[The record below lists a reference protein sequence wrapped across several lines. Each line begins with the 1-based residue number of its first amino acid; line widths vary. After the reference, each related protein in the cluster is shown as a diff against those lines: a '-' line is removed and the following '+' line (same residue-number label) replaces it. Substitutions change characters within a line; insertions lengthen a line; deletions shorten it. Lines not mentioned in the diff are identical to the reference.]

1 MVTKDE
7 RISHQSQDLGEFSK
21 ERLLEM
27 FPIFGTEGGGIDF
40 DRLKLVLGESV
51 DVGKEV
57 FGMRWPGKAD
67 SIRLAN
73 MPSHGTLSPDKKES
87 VNFDTTQN
95 LIIEGDNLEVLK
107 LLRKSYQGKVKMIYI
122 DPPYN
127 TGSDLVYEDDFTD
140 GVKNYLQQTGQI
152 GDEGHQFSTNSET
165 EGRFHS
171 NWMNMIYPRLILA
184 LELLH
189 DEGLLF
195 VSIDKNEHAHLRKIG
210 EEIFGPEN
218 LLGDIAVVNFLGGRS
233 DSSHFATAHE
243 SLLVFAKNHKVAK
256 VGGFELSEDQI
267 GEYKMSDGKGKFK
280 PETLRK
286 RGSNSRRQDAP
297 SLFYPIYWNKDK
309 NFLSLEKE
317 STNDIEIIPLLSD
330 GSEGNW
336 RWGKEKFKKEGGTEL
351 VVLDTNGR
359 PTIYVK
365 QRLVGEDG
373 LPRVAKPKSI
383 WNDTKYNSGAGTRL
397 LNELGLPFSSPK
409 PLGYIEDLVLIGS
422 GKDDI
427 VLDFFAGSGTT
438 AHAVMAQNAKDGGNR
453 KFILVQLPEQ
463 VDPESDAAKAGFDNI
478 ADITKERVRRSGKK
492 IVDESEGK
500 LKLKGEDAVDFGFR
514 VLKLNESNIEEWD
527 SEEASKSPKDLF
539 DALKTTRLKSG
550 RSDQDVV
557 FEVLVKHGV
566 ELTSSVEEE
575 KVGKGSVWK
584 IGGNELFIVVKPGLT
599 AVDLHAI
606 VKMSPRVVVM
616 LDEAFAPEALKTN
629 ARAIFKD
636 AKIELKTF

>member
-1 MVTKDE
+1 MSKKDE
-7 RISHQSQDLGEFSK
+7 RISKQSMDVGEFNK

-210 EEIFGPEN
+210 EEIFGSEN

-233 DSSHFATAHE
+233 DSSFFATAHE
-243 SLLVFAKNHKVAK
+243 SLLVFAKNAALAEL
-256 VGGFELSEDQI
+256 GGFELSEEQI
-267 GEYKMSDGKGKFK
+267 GEYRMSDDKGRFK

-286 RGSNSRRQDAP
+286 RGADSRRQDAP
-297 SLFYPIYWNKDK
+297 ALFYPIFWNQKKDY
-309 NFLSLEKE
+309 LSLERK
-317 STNDIEIIPLLSD
+317 TAGDIEIIPLLSD
-330 GSEGNW
+330 GSEGRW
-336 RWGKEKFKKEGGTEL
+336 RWGKEKFLKEGKTEL
-351 VVLDTNGR
+351 IVIETNGR

-365 QRLVGEDG
+365 QRLIGPDG
-373 LPRVAKPKSI
+373 RPRVAKPKSFWI
-383 WNDTKYNSGAGTRL
+383 DPRHNSGAGTRL
-397 LNELGLPFSSPK
+397 LNEMKIPFTSPK
-409 PLGYIEDLVLIGS
+409 PLEYIQDIVQIGAAS
-422 GKDDI
+422 DAI

-453 KFILVQLPEQ
+453 KFVLVQLPEQ

-514 VLKLNESNIEEWD
+514 VLKLNESNIEDWD
-527 SEEASKSPKDLF
+527 SEEASKSPQNLL
-539 DALKTTRLKSG
+539 DALSTTRLKKG

-557 FEVLVKHGV
+557 FEVLVKYGI
-566 ELTSSVEEE
+566 ELTSKVEEE
-575 KVGKGSVWK
+575 KVGKGSIWK
-584 IGGNELFIVVKPGLT
+584 IGGNELFIIVKPGLT
-599 AVDLHAI
+599 AADLHAI
-606 VKMSPRVVVM
+606 VKMLPKVVVM
-616 LDEAFAPEALKTN
+616 LDESFVPESLKTN